1 MAVVANSW
9 NGSHPQSDPAK
20 LLTAKFKSFRVALR
34 SWQSHLSNL
43 KATIGN
49 IKLVISFLDT
59 IEERR
64 DLSVEEW
71 NFREILHSKLSS
83 LLHQQQIYWRQR
95 GAIKWVKLGDE
106 NSKLFHASATI
117 RHRMNKIACLSDPSG
132 EMVYDHNTKAALIWN
147 DFKERLAS
155 TCFQEMNFDLEALLS
170 SGNEI
175 DLSSLELPFSHNEID
190 SVIKQLPCD
199 KSPGTDGFSNE
210 FMKKC
215 WPIIKNYFYNICNV
229 FHSGDVCLQSI
240 NGSYITLVPKVEGP
254 SRINNYRP
262 ISLLHSSVKLVTKLL
277 ANR

>member
-1 MAVVANSW
+1 MEVFDHWPCVLEIKTSIPKGNIFRFENYWMQHEGFMAVVANSW

-95 GAIKWVKLGDE
+95 
-106 NSKLFHASATI
+106 S
-117 RHRMNKIACLSDPSG
+117 NKMG
-132 EMVYDHNTKAALIWN
+132 EA
-147 DFKERLAS
+147 
-155 TCFQEMNFDLEALLS
+155 
-170 SGNEI
+170 G
-175 DLSSLELPFSHNEID
+175 
-190 SVIKQLPCD
+190 
-199 KSPGTDGFSNE
+199 G
-210 FMKKC
+210 
-215 WPIIKNYFYNICNV
+215 
-229 FHSGDVCLQSI
+229 
-240 NGSYITLVPKVEGP
+240 
-254 SRINNYRP
+254 
-262 ISLLHSSVKLVTKLL
+262 
-277 ANR
+277 